1 MTTDHIN
8 RWNSMIDNE
17 FLSNIMYYR
26 RFKGVSSLE
35 HSINLDYIVKRCDRL
50 GYDFVPGCCNKYSL
64 IKKMNQNDL
73 QK

>member
-8 RWNSMIDNE
+8 RWNLLTDNE
-17 FLSNIMYYR
+17 FLQHAAIYR

-50 GYDFVPGCCNKYSL
+50 GYDFVPACCGKYTL
-64 IKKMNQNDL
+64 TKKETA
-73 QK
+73 K